1 MVRYACVLLRYCT
14 THTSATLCSFCD
26 GGDGGDGQ
34 PLHPREIVIAPRYH
48 QRSLLSKH
56 ANNVIVVG
64 SFSVCGFN
72 PQSPH
77 TPLCMHVSI
86 THTHT
91 LTQYTLTLCS

>member
-64 SFSVCGFN
+64 SFV
-72 PQSPH
+72 
-77 TPLCMHVSI
+77 LC
-86 THTHT
+86 
-91 LTQYTLTLCS
+91 LWF